1 MILNFGHTIGHA
13 LENYYDYKHITHG
26 DAVYHGMLAAIY
38 MSFKLEYLNKND
50 FEDIIEFIQVI
61 PKFKISNIDL
71 DRLRNLL
78 YQYDL
83 VSDAK
88 VSILLPDIIS
98 VEIFEVEPL
107 AVVQFL
113 NGNYIFDSRGNKI
126 RTNISISQ
134 FSKKHKIPYLL
145 GNELIVDNIN
155 SETRFRQLIA
165 FLKSAKYD
173 YGEIYTKIKNIN
185 FENSEIILSCDSKTK
200 INLGNELNKN
210 KLLVLNKFLT
220 SVKTNDML
228 LEDYEYI
235 KLENIKHL
243 IVKERKNNSI

>member
-1 MILNFGHTIGHA
+1 M
-13 LENYYDYKHITHG
+13 
-26 DAVYHGMLAAIY
+26 
-38 MSFKLEYLNKND
+38 
-50 FEDIIEFIQVI
+50 
-61 PKFKISNIDL
+61 
-71 DRLRNLL
+71 
-78 YQYDL
+78 
-83 VSDAK
+83 
-88 VSILLPDIIS
+88 
-98 VEIFEVEPL
+98 
-107 AVVQFL
+107 
-113 NGNYIFDSRGNKI
+113 
-126 RTNISISQ
+126 
-134 FSKKHKIPYLL
+134 
-145 GNELIVDNIN
+145 
-155 SETRFRQLIA
+155 IA

-200 INLGNELNKN
+200 INLGNEMNIN